1 VRDIY
6 VTAVDGSGTWPL
18 VEHPAN
24 DLFPQWAP
32 DGSRVFFASDRTGAL
47 GLWMARVADGRAI
60 GEPEVISSDMGRMN
74 PLGFTRAG
82 AFYYHLRTGLVDAYT
97 VAIDPQTEGIAARPD
112 PVAPN
117 YIGSNVSSAWSPD
130 GQEVAYVSIRSIAR
144 ADRFSRTLSIR
155 NLETGEERDLWPA
168 LAFFLMPQWSLD
180 GRSILVRGNDLDGR
194 CCLQQVDVASRRV
207 THIPSPI
214 ARPPATTNGSLV
226 TRSYSR
232 ETETIVSHDLFAGTE
247 ATIVDIHVLGLDR
260 FSAAAAWT
268 SV

>member
-1 VRDIY
+1 MVRR
-6 VTAVDGSGTWPL
+6 
-18 VEHPAN
+18 
-24 DLFPQWAP
+24 Q
-32 DGSRVFFASDRTGAL
+32 
-47 GLWMARVADGRAI
+47 AR
-60 GEPEVISSDMGRMN
+60 EPRE
-74 PLGFTRAG
+74 
-82 AFYYHLRTGLVDAYT
+82 TGLVDAYT

-130 GQEVAYVSIRSIAR
+130 GREVAYVSIRSIAR

-168 LAFFLMPQWSLD
+168 LAFFIMPQWSLD

-207 THIPSPI
+207 THIPLADSQATGHYQWQSGHSI
-214 ARPPATTNGSLV
+214 VFARNG
-226 TRSYSR
+226 
-232 ETETIVSHDLFAGTE
+232 TIVSHDLFAGTE

-260 FSAAAAWT
+260 FPDAQLGRRVQVRGRFVVLAQQAQPRALRVLQLDLEERAAPVGQPSTLRRYAVAIGKRFLTSTVSPGSAT
-268 SV
+268 RS